1 MGTDSAAE
9 KDPLKA
15 LCKTIEEME
24 LVLPKA
30 EAGTPAYLC
39 SPMQHFL
46 VLKDVLMQLFM
57 LLHMNNI
64 LLQAKLGMEQALLKE
79 GSRRKLPVPLTAESA
94 AQSRLWVTLGAGA
107 KDELHIVEAEALDY
121 EGNPTKV
128 VLASLKMSVQP
139 TVECLLSTLCL
150 EYSAEYQCFDPQVSL
165 GGFEITPPVVLRL
178 KCGSGPVYISG
189 QHLVALEEEPESD
202 EEEDD
207 TKIVNASTKRP
218 ASGGG
223 AKTPQKKPKLV
234 EDDEDD
240 DEDDDDE
247 DDDEDD
253 LEDDEEE
260 VKAPV
265 KKPVREV
272 AGKNMQKAKQN
283 GKDSKPSTPASKSKL
298 YVQVT
303 NEVNNFQTPDSKKDK
318 TLTPKTPKVPLSL
331 EEIKAKM
338 QASVDKGT
346 TLPKLE
352 PKFANYVKNC
362 FRTEDQKVKIQLW
375 NLIQKQTGGLD
386 WAGIKQKSRDVT
398 LNLETCAS
406 N

>member
-1 MGTDSAAE
+1 LTGCE
-9 KDPLKA
+9 LKA
-15 LCKTIEEME
+15 DKEFQFKVDDEENE
-24 LVLPKA
+24 
-30 EAGTPAYLC
+30 
-39 SPMQHFL
+39 H
-46 VLKDVLMQLFM
+46 QLS
-57 LLHMNNI
+57 LRTANC
-64 LLQAKLGMEQALLKE
+64 ALL
-79 GSRRKLPVPLTAESA
+79 LTS
-94 AQSRLWVTLGAGA
+94 QVTLGAGA

-139 TVECLLSTLCL
+139 TV
-150 EYSAEYQCFDPQVSL
+150 SL

-178 KCGSGPVYISG
+178 KCGSGPVYVSG

-223 AKTPQKKPKLV
+223 AKTPQKKPKLA
-234 EDDEDD
+234 EDDEDED
-240 DEDDDDE
+240 EDEDDD

-260 VKAPV
+260 IKAPV

-283 GKDSKPSTPASKSKL
+283 GKDSKPSTPASKSK
-298 YVQVT
+298 
-303 NEVNNFQTPDSKKDK
+303 TPDSKKDK

-362 FRTEDQKVKIQLW
+362 FRTEDQKVIQALW
-375 NLIQKQTGGLD
+375 QWRQTL
-386 WAGIKQKSRDVT
+386 
-398 LNLETCAS
+398 
-406 N
+406 

>member
-1 MGTDSAAE
+1 MEDSAMDME
-9 KDPLKA
+9 SMGPLRPQTFLFGCELKA
-15 LCKTIEEME
+15 DKEFQFKVDDEENE
-24 LVLPKA
+24 
-30 EAGTPAYLC
+30 
-39 SPMQHFL
+39 H
-46 VLKDVLMQLFM
+46 QLS
-57 LLHMNNI
+57 L
-64 LLQAKLGMEQALLKE
+64 
-79 GSRRKLPVPLTAESA
+79 RT
-94 AQSRLWVTLGAGA
+94 VTLGAGA

-139 TVECLLSTLCL
+139 TV
-150 EYSAEYQCFDPQVSL
+150 SL

-178 KCGSGPVYISG
+178 KCGSGPVYVSG

-207 TKIVNASTKRP
+207 TKIINASTKRP

-223 AKTPQKKPKLV
+223 AKTPQP
-234 EDDEDD
+234 
-240 DEDDDDE
+240 
-247 DDDEDD
+247 
-253 LEDDEEE
+253 
-260 VKAPV
+260 A
-265 KKPVREV
+265 REV

-283 GKDSKPSTPASKSKL
+283 GKDSKPSTPASKSK
-298 YVQVT
+298 
-303 NEVNNFQTPDSKKDK
+303 TPDSKKDK

-362 FRTEDQKVKIQLW
+362 FRTEDQKVIQALW
-375 NLIQKQTGGLD
+375 QWRQTL
-386 WAGIKQKSRDVT
+386 
-398 LNLETCAS
+398 
-406 N
+406 

>member
-1 MGTDSAAE
+1 FTGCE
-9 KDPLKA
+9 LKA
-15 LCKTIEEME
+15 DKEFQFKVDDEENE
-24 LVLPKA
+24 
-30 EAGTPAYLC
+30 
-39 SPMQHFL
+39 H
-46 VLKDVLMQLFM
+46 QLS
-57 LLHMNNI
+57 LRT
-64 LLQAKLGMEQALLKE
+64 A
-79 GSRRKLPVPLTAESA
+79 SR
-94 AQSRLWVTLGAGA
+94 AGA
-107 KDELHIVEAEALDY
+107 KDELHVVEAEALDY

-128 VLASLKMSVQP
+128 VLASLRMSVQP
-139 TVECLLSTLCL
+139 T
-150 EYSAEYQCFDPQVSL
+150 VSL

-178 KCGSGPVYISG
+178 KCGSGPVYVSG

-202 EEEDD
+202 EEEED
-207 TKIVNASTKRP
+207 TKIVNASAKRP

-223 AKTPQKKPKLV
+223 AKTPQKKPKLA

-240 DEDDDDE
+240 DEDEDDD

-260 VKAPV
+260 IKAPI

-272 AGKNMQKAKQN
+272 PGKNMQKAKQN
-283 GKDSKPSTPASKSKL
+283 GKDSKPSTPASKSK
-298 YVQVT
+298 
-303 NEVNNFQTPDSKKDK
+303 TPDSKKDK

-362 FRTEDQKVKIQLW
+362 FRTEDQKVIQALW
-375 NLIQKQTGGLD
+375 QWRQTL
-386 WAGIKQKSRDVT
+386 
-398 LNLETCAS
+398 
-406 N
+406 

>member
-1 MGTDSAAE
+1 GCE
-9 KDPLKA
+9 LKA
-15 LCKTIEEME
+15 DKEYQFKVDDEENE
-24 LVLPKA
+24 HQLSLRTA
-30 EAGTPAYLC
+30 NCAL
-39 SPMQHFL
+39 FL
-46 VLKDVLMQLFM
+46 TSQ
-57 LLHMNNI
+57 
-64 LLQAKLGMEQALLKE
+64 
-79 GSRRKLPVPLTAESA
+79 
-94 AQSRLWVTLGAGA
+94 VTLGAGA
-107 KDELHIVEAEALDY
+107 KDELHVVEAEALDY

-139 TVECLLSTLCL
+139 TV
-150 EYSAEYQCFDPQVSL
+150 SL

-178 KCGSGPVYISG
+178 KCGSGPVYVSG

-207 TKIVNASTKRP
+207 TKIVNASAKRP

-223 AKTPQKKPKLV
+223 AKTPQKKPKLS
-234 EDDEDD
+234 DDD
-240 DEDDDDE
+240 DEDDDDDDD

-260 VKAPV
+260 IKAPM

-272 AGKNMQKAKQN
+272 SGKNMQKAKQN
-283 GKDSKPSTPASKSKL
+283 GKDSKPSTPASKSK
-298 YVQVT
+298 
-303 NEVNNFQTPDSKKDK
+303 TPDSKKDK

-362 FRTEDQKVKIQLW
+362 FRTEDQKVIQALW
-375 NLIQKQTGGLD
+375 QWRQTL
-386 WAGIKQKSRDVT
+386 
-398 LNLETCAS
+398 
-406 N
+406 

>member
-1 MGTDSAAE
+1 GCE
-9 KDPLKA
+9 LKA
-15 LCKTIEEME
+15 DKEYQFKVDDEENE
-24 LVLPKA
+24 
-30 EAGTPAYLC
+30 
-39 SPMQHFL
+39 H
-46 VLKDVLMQLFM
+46 QLS
-57 LLHMNNI
+57 L
-64 LLQAKLGMEQALLKE
+64 
-79 GSRRKLPVPLTAESA
+79 RTAN
-94 AQSRLWVTLGAGA
+94 AQSALFLTLQVTLGAGA
-107 KDELHIVEAEALDY
+107 KDELHVVEAEALDY

-139 TVECLLSTLCL
+139 TV
-150 EYSAEYQCFDPQVSL
+150 SL

-178 KCGSGPVYISG
+178 KCGSGPVYVSG

-207 TKIVNASTKRP
+207 AKIVNASTKRP

-223 AKTPQKKPKLV
+223 AKTPQKKPKLSEDDE
-234 EDDEDD
+234 EDDED
-240 DEDDDDE
+240 EDDD

-260 VKAPV
+260 IKAPV

-272 AGKNMQKAKQN
+272 SGKNMQKAKQN
-283 GKDSKPSTPASKSKL
+283 GKDSKPSTPASKSK
-298 YVQVT
+298 
-303 NEVNNFQTPDSKKDK
+303 TPDSKKDK

-346 TLPKLE
+346 ILPKLE

-362 FRTEDQKVKIQLW
+362 FRTEDQKVIQALW
-375 NLIQKQTGGLD
+375 QWRQTL
-386 WAGIKQKSRDVT
+386 
-398 LNLETCAS
+398 
-406 N
+406 